1 MNRNT
6 EEQFAKQFGNI
17 VHTDDR
23 DALNHGSDVE
33 SKVDETLLRYIER
46 ERKRNPE
53 SLDISNKQPA
63 KRILASASSSN
74 NFNNVGHILE
84 KNTLFGSKR
93 KKDAALKY
101 VNKYL
106 SSTDDFPFND
116 VDEIKYEEIDSNLV
130 GECISVVSVWCTIF
144 VII

>member
-17 VHTDDR
+17 VTADDR
-23 DALNHGSDVE
+23 DAYNHGSDVK
-33 SKVDETLLRYIER
+33 SKVDDTLLRYIER
-46 ERKRNPE
+46 KRNTE
-53 SLDISNKQPA
+53 SLDISNKQSA
-63 KRILASASSSN
+63 KRIFASASSSN
-74 NFNNVGHILE
+74 NNNNVGHILE

-93 KKDAALKY
+93 KKHAALKY

-116 VDEIKYEEIDSNLV
+116 VDEIKFEEIDSKLV
-130 GECISVVSVWCTIF
+130 GECISVVLVKYFCHNTTKS
-144 VII
+144 